1 MNELMTYAL
10 EPLYI
15 SNKKLLCLEH
25 QAILNEGAR
34 EIVGDALQYIV
45 GAISE
50 YGLVATIAGA
60 PAGPVLETITDA
72 GFAAESVAS
81 AMGTIGEVTTAF
93 GELQEIIGAIFSLSL
108 KGGFKSF
115 YEEVK
120 GIWQQIG
127 DLLPDAGEEALEKYV
142 KKAKK
147 TIKDI
152 LGKFGDFIS
161 DAVKLVIPDA
171 TIGTAV
177 GEGLQALVMKIAEN
191 AYSTLTG
198 VIEKLGQFQQII
210 TDPQYAL
217 NLFNDIFDTVDEF
230 LVDLQNKMTEEPDGV
245 KGIMTKIAKA
255 TPTGMVASSVAE
267 KAVTAFQDF
276 IKEKRP
282 VILKLVDKITSVMF
296 PAIFAMM
303 ASYQILVNEE
313 WKKDIEDTEDTE
325 DEEDT
330 LAAGYM
336 PPNLTL
342 LEVLGA
348 GLGVPQQIGYGKNYH
363 TVNPEPITWEN
374 LEGPEYL
381 ITARDDGKFLA
392 SVSLPSHDLSTA
404 LYEFG
409 DEESAM
415 AWVRNTFDK
424 FYREKM
430 VSET

>member
-1 MNELMTYAL
+1 MNELTTYAL

-177 GEGLQALVMKIAEN
+177 GEGLQALIMKIAEN
-191 AYSTLTG
+191 AYSTLTDA
-198 VIEKLGQFQQII
+198 IEKLGQFQQIV

-217 NLFNDIFDTVDEF
+217 NLFNDIFDTVDEL

-255 TPTGMVASSVAE
+255 TPTGMVAGAVVE

-313 WKKDIEDTEDTE
+313 WKKGT
-325 DEEDT
+325 EEDT
-330 LAAGYM
+330 LAAGYI
-336 PPNLTL
+336 PSNLTL
-342 LEVLGA
+342 LEALGA

-381 ITARDDGKFLA
+381 VTAQADGKYLA

-430 VSET
+430 ATEV